1 MTKLISDRLSAQA
14 PALVAAFAAVRARV
28 RDSGIKGS
36 ENEAIVHGFLEE
48 HLSGGTIA
56 GRAEICDSYDRVS
69 GEVDVLLC
77 NESQPF
83 RKGPYIVEGVHAA
96 IQVKASLTS
105 EELLRIDQNCRS
117 VKALRVRPEK
127 GDVVFRPVHRTP
139 EELARVPYVAFCF
152 KSQLSPET
160 IQARLLERYWAKEDV
175 LEQPDAIFVLEPGT
189 CFLNC
194 RLANPSMVSGGTSGK
209 PLAGWTRMDSGA
221 GTLAEFLRFLV
232 IEIPWTRRVAN
243 PLRHYFGTHRP
254 FPTWG
259 LEPIDGPSPQ
269 PPMDTPGPTP

>member
-56 GRAEICDSYDRVS
+56 ERAEICDSYD
-69 GEVDVLLC
+69 
-77 NESQPF
+77 
-83 RKGPYIVEGVHAA
+83 
-96 IQVKASLTS
+96 
-105 EELLRIDQNCRS
+105 
-117 VKALRVRPEK
+117 
-127 GDVVFRPVHRTP
+127 
-139 EELARVPYVAFCF
+139 
-152 KSQLSPET
+152 
-160 IQARLLERYWAKEDV
+160 
-175 LEQPDAIFVLEPGT
+175 
-189 CFLNC
+189 
-194 RLANPSMVSGGTSGK
+194 
-209 PLAGWTRMDSGA
+209 
-221 GTLAEFLRFLV
+221 
-232 IEIPWTRRVAN
+232 RVAN

-259 LEPIDGPSPQ
+259 LEPIDGPSQQ